1 MAIRPIA
8 QLKWVENGVLLTLSC
23 FEHSLWMNLD
33 LWLIFLS
40 DSYLKGNRMVSGILP
55 YACKAYQVH
64 CPIHQT
70 NLLPAGE
77 RDVLVLH
84 LTLILAGKC

>member
-1 MAIRPIA
+1 MVFCWPE
-8 QLKWVENGVLLTLSC
+8 VVLNIP
-23 FEHSLWMNLD
+23 FGWILD
-33 LWLIFLS
+33 FWFIFLS
-40 DSYLKGNRMVSGILP
+40 DSYLKENWMVSGILA
-55 YACKAYQVH
+55 YACKACQVRWRA

-70 NLLPAGE
+70 NLLPGGE